1 MPAFSLRS
9 ENDSAKTVPLHDL
22 GAAEMFAICYHFA
35 RDRKTIEKGIMI
47 AIGKV
52 IPDGTYQAY
61 HKDTIRP
68 MRLNEFR
75 GRWLILLFYP
85 GDFTFVCPTELAET
99 ARLYPEFK
107 KLGAEV
113 CGVSTDSAYV
123 HKAWHDNSPTIRSV
137 DFPLIADTTGSL
149 SRGFDVYLEE
159 EGVALR
165 GTFLIDP
172 EGMLRAYEVHDN
184 SIGRHAGEMLRKLQ
198 AAIRVREGQGEVCPA
213 NWQPGQPT
221 LSPSLDLVG
230 KL

>member
-1 MPAFSLRS
+1 
-9 ENDSAKTVPLHDL
+9 
-22 GAAEMFAICYHFA
+22 
-35 RDRKTIEKGIMI
+35 MI
-47 AIGKV
+47 AIGKL

-61 HKDTIRP
+61 HEDKIRP
-68 MRLNEFR
+68 VMLSEFR

-113 CGVSTDSAYV
+113 CGVSTDSVYV
-123 HKAWHDNSPTIRSV
+123 HKAWHDSSPTIRSV
-137 DFPLIADTTGSL
+137 EFPFIADTTGSL
-149 SRGFDVYLEE
+149 SRGFGVYLED

-172 EGMLRAYEVHDN
+172 DGVLRAYEVHDN

-213 NWQPGQPT
+213 SWQPGQST
-221 LSPSLDLVG
+221 LTPSLDLVG